1 MSRNGER
8 TEQTPEK
15 PRRRLL
21 GRAVDYLDQLDS
33 AGLGRALLS
42 EAGGLL
48 RHPLGSGAALGRY
61 ALGELGAA
69 GASLARVIGA
79 RVGGPLAPHVKD
91 RRFTDRAWEDSPLY
105 FALLQGHL
113 LRERLAAE
121 LVEAAGLRAEQSA
134 KARLASQVI
143 VDALAPSNFL
153 LGNPVALKRAF
164 ETGGMSVVR
173 GMANFFE
180 DLRTRKGMPRQVDTS
195 AFQVGKNLAATPGK
209 VVFKNHLM
217 ELLQYAPQ
225 TKETFR
231 LPLLLSPPWINKY
244 YIMDLAPG
252 RSFAEW
258 AVKHGHTTFAISYR
272 NADAS
277 MRDVSLDDYLLHGPL
292 EAIRV
297 IQEITGAPQVNV
309 AALCLGGTLATM
321 LCAYLE
327 EKGEP
332 LVNSL
337 TLLNTLVDFS
347 EPGILGA
354 FTDEKTAE
362 RIARRTAARGY
373 LDAAEMKATFDLLR
387 ANDLVFGY
395 VSSSWL
401 MGEPPPAFDI
411 LAWNSDGT
419 RLPARMHSHYL
430 RTCYRENQ
438 LARDEL
444 VVAGVRL
451 KPSRLRQDTYLVGA
465 VEDHITPWKSSFK
478 TTALLAGKVRF
489 VLSNAGHIAGIV
501 NPPGGKGSVH
511 WTNEKL
517 VADPEAW
524 RSGAVRHE
532 GTWWEDWAKWIEARA
547 GERGAPP
554 PMGSSEHPP
563 LGDAPG
569 QYVLEK

>member
-1 MSRNGER
+1 MTRNGER
-8 TEQTPEK
+8 SDPAAPQ
-15 PRRRLL
+15 RRRLL

-33 AGLGRALLS
+33 AGLGRALLA

-48 RHPLGSGAALGRY
+48 RHPFGSSAALGRY
-61 ALGELGAA
+61 ALGEIGAA
-69 GASLARVIGA
+69 GASMARMIGA
-79 RVGGPLAPHVKD
+79 RVGGPVAPPAKD
-91 RRFTDRAWEDSPLY
+91 KRFNDKAWAESPLY

-121 LVEAAGLRAEQSA
+121 LVEASRLRAEQSA

-143 VDALAPSNFL
+143 VDALAPTNFL

-164 ETGGMSVVR
+164 ETGGMSLLR
-173 GMANFFE
+173 GMANFLE

-195 AFQVGKNLAATPGK
+195 AFEVGKNLAVTPGK
-209 VVFKNHLM
+209 VVFQNDLM
-217 ELLQYAPQ
+217 ELLQYTPQ
-225 TKETFR
+225 TKETFQ

-272 NADAS
+272 NPDAS
-277 MRDVSLDDYLLHGPL
+277 MRDVSLDDYLLRGPL
-292 EAIRV
+292 QALRV
-297 IQEITGAPQVNV
+297 IQEITSAPKVNV

-321 LCAYLE
+321 LAAYLE
-327 EKGEP
+327 EKAEP

-347 EPGILGA
+347 EPGVLGA
-354 FTDEKTAE
+354 FTDQKTAE
-362 RIARRTAARGY
+362 RIARRTASRGY
-373 LDAAEMKATFDLLR
+373 LDAADMKATFDLLR

-430 RTCYRENQ
+430 KTCYRENQ
-438 LARDEL
+438 LARDQMM
-444 VVAGVRL
+444 VAGVQLR
-451 KPSRLRQDTYLVGA
+451 PSRLRQDTYLVGA

-478 TTALLAGKVRF
+478 TTGLLAGKVRF

-501 NPPGGKGSVH
+501 NPPGGKSSVH
-511 WTNEKL
+511 WTNDRIQP
-517 VADPEAW
+517 DPEAW
-524 RSGAVRHE
+524 QAAATRHE
-532 GTWWEDWAKWIEARA
+532 GTWWEDWAKWIGARA
-547 GERGAPP
+547 GERRAPP
-554 PMGSSEHPP
+554 HMGSKAHPP
-563 LGDAPG
+563 QGDAPG

>member
-1 MSRNGER
+1 MTRNGDRPGEER
-8 TEQTPEK
+8 
-15 PRRRLL
+15 PRRRWRLV
-21 GRAVDYLDQLDS
+21 GRAAEFLDQLDA
-33 AGLGRALLS
+33 AGLGRALLA

-48 RHPLGSGAALGRY
+48 RHPLGTGAAVGRY
-61 ALGELGAA
+61 ALGEVGAA
-69 GASLARVIGA
+69 GAGLARIIGA
-79 RVGGPLAPHVKD
+79 RVGGPLSPPAKD
-91 RRFTDRAWEDSPLY
+91 RRFTDKAWEESPLY

-121 LVEAAGLRAEQSA
+121 LVEASGLRAEQSA

-153 LGNPVALKRAF
+153 LGNPTALKRAF
-164 ETGGMSVVR
+164 ETGGASVAR
-173 GMANFFE
+173 GMTNFLE
-180 DLRTRKGMPRQVDTS
+180 DLRTRKGWPKQVDLS
-195 AFQVGKNLAATPGK
+195 KFEMGKNLAATPGK
-209 VVFKNHLM
+209 VVFKNRLM
-217 ELLQYAPQ
+217 ELIQYAPQ
-225 TKETFR
+225 TKETFE

-244 YIMDLAPG
+244 YIMDLSPG

-272 NADAS
+272 NPDAS
-277 MRDVSLDDYLLHGPL
+277 MRDVSLDDYLLQGPV
-292 EAIRV
+292 EAVRV
-297 IQEITGAPQVNV
+297 IREITSAPKVNV
-309 AALCLGGTLATM
+309 AALCLGGTLATI
-321 LCAYLE
+321 LLAYLE
-327 EKGEP
+327 AKGDAS
-332 LVNSL
+332 VNSL

-347 EPGILGA
+347 EPGVLGA

-430 RTCYRENQ
+430 KTCYRENQ
-438 LARDEL
+438 LAHDQMVL
-444 VVAGVRL
+444 GGVRL
-451 KPSRLRQDTYLVGA
+451 HPSRIRQDAYVLAA

-478 TTALLAGKVRF
+478 TTGILGGKVRF

-501 NPPGGKGSVH
+501 NPPSKSSVH
-511 WTNEKL
+511 WTNDRL
-517 VADPEAW
+517 VADPDAW
-524 RSGAVRHE
+524 RDGAVRHD
-532 GTWWEDWAKWIEARA
+532 GSWWEDWTPWIGARA
-547 GERGAPP
+547 GARRAPP
-554 PMGSSEHPP
+554 PMGSEAHPP

-569 QYVLEK
+569 EYVRER